1 MQWRLCQDTKANIRG
16 STSVPWLQRIL
27 EREIN
32 AVCAVLQQ
40 CCLVYWGGRTKCLS
54 PSLDFV
60 QNEQRSYFNISSPPP
75 KTGWSIAYEG
85 KFPSPRLCFD
95 TSVSSTSNASN
106 IHAPSPQRDSSNVGT
121 PGATKCTTNE
131 KIIVIDGAAIPG
143 VNGTYNPKP
152 NSTMYCK
159 AGMWD

>member
-1 MQWRLCQDTKANIRG
+1 MQFVLFCSNVVWYIGAAEPNVCPPALILYR
-16 STSVPWLQRIL
+16 TS
-27 EREIN
+27 
-32 AVCAVLQQ
+32 
-40 CCLVYWGGRTKCLS
+40 
-54 PSLDFV
+54 
-60 QNEQRSYFNISSPPP
+60 RSYFNISSPPP

-121 PGATKCTTNE
+121 PKATKCTTKE